1 VLSVS
6 QAFSAQ
12 AQSTVGDG
20 EAIATMV
27 FNALVKIQ
35 AQRPEWI
42 QERYRSIALGNQREK
57 IVQFLQANIDQQTS
71 GQSITAE
78 AQTQGIRQCLAK
90 MLEPAF
96 FQTPT
101 YQRLMAAV
109 LAKVSSPLSQAE
121 ATQGNPPVAP
131 AITAIENRRES
142 PPPLTLA
149 NVAILLL
156 DAENLDLPATAEQ
169 WLAETCHHPI
179 RLKFAFGDWKRLGSR
194 DQDLH
199 GRGYHLIHVP
209 SGKNHADSKMTVIGS
224 SILVHLP
231 SIKEAIVCSNDNDLQ
246 DLRNTLHF
254 QGLRVSWLQRHEQ
267 SLTLT
272 HCHTQQTELFQL
284 PPPPQFPRQEEGVD
298 FVKDYLKAQPDQ
310 QTYFTSLTLEFSN
323 TFNIPMT
330 AFVKTYQ
337 LGKTPKDF
345 LQKSPDFKVF
355 HQPGDPRLYVALVI
369 QADNQLTEPLT
380 EFNLKKL
387 KAVTVGITKRLLQE
401 QKVELISVSSLAS
414 TFHRQHGQAMTA
426 VLKQLSQSQKIP
438 SFLQTCQGIK
448 AEKRDSQWVVS
459 LETSSQ
465 NLETD

>member
-1 VLSVS
+1 
-6 QAFSAQ
+6 
-12 AQSTVGDG
+12 
-20 EAIATMV
+20 
-27 FNALVKIQ
+27 
-35 AQRPEWI
+35 
-42 QERYRSIALGNQREK
+42 
-57 IVQFLQANIDQQTS
+57 
-71 GQSITAE
+71 
-78 AQTQGIRQCLAK
+78 
-90 MLEPAF
+90 MLEPVF

-101 YQRLMAAV
+101 YQRLMAAI
-109 LAKVSSPLSQAE
+109 LAKALPQAE
-121 ATQGNPPVAP
+121 ATQGNQSVAP
-131 AITAIENRRES
+131 AVTAIENRRKS

-284 PPPPQFPRQEEGVD
+284 PPRKVPSQAEGIA
-298 FVKDYLKAQPDQ
+298 FLKAYLATYAEQPV
-310 QTYFTSLTLEFSN
+310 TLSHISAEF
-323 TFNIPMT
+323 
-330 AFVKTYQ
+330 
-337 LGKTPKDF
+337 
-345 LQKSPDFKVF
+345 
-355 HQPGDPRLYVALVI
+355 
-369 QADNQLTEPLT
+369 
-380 EFNLKKL
+380 LKKL
-387 KAVTVGITKRLLQE
+387 GVPM
-401 QKVELISVSSLAS
+401 S
-414 TFHRQHGQAMTA
+414 TFVKYHGL
-426 VLKQLSQSQKIP
+426 VLGGRNDP
-438 SFLQTCQGIK
+438 SIY
-448 AEKRDSQWVVS
+448 
-459 LETSSQ
+459 ETKG
-465 NLETD
+465 LPV